1 MERGVIAILELVVN
15 VKSDSVEGPNSGL
28 MDVEALR
35 IRVRMEMLSSDMV
48 RVVNFIESNA
58 WRKLYIGCTLELFLS
73 R

>member
-48 RVVNFIESNA
+48 RVV
-58 WRKLYIGCTLELFLS
+58 LLLS
-73 R
+73 I